1 MTRSKRPSPKNAG
14 GKLTRRAFI
23 AGSVALTGTA
33 AYLAASARHVDGTEA
48 VARPLA
54 TPGILRRGGSIHT
67 MMNWADLDPANPAR
81 YAWPPFAAQ
90 HFAVDPAMLRAFRQ
104 AGLDHIRM
112 TVDPGPFLQATP
124 EQLEQVNEILLRR
137 CRELIAADFNV
148 IIDFHPTQQIAR
160 FAPERIIADQTS
172 EQFHA
177 YTNMLAS
184 VARAVKASGESRII
198 LEMMNEPPYGYD
210 AGSAA
215 RWQKMQ
221 SIFLAAVRRENATL
235 PVILT
240 GACSGGILG
249 LQYIDSAAFDD
260 PNVYWSFH
268 YYDPHTFTHQ
278 GVVTSQSNMLYYRYL
293 AGIAWPAAETHI
305 QPTRDLIAARI
316 DTDRTPPDPDRA
328 KLKEQAFAAVDTY
341 VKADYSEKSIQ
352 NDFSTVAAWAAKNN
366 VPADRIYLGEFGV
379 MRDTSASSG
388 ARAHFREAWMRA
400 VRTAAERRGFAWSL
414 WDINDTSMGL
424 VEEKNKVALHEG
436 TVHALGLTLPGID
449 KFQAKRPNG

>member
-1 MTRSKRPSPKNAG
+1 MSSKRPFPKRRDSKRPAAT
-14 GKLTRRAFI
+14 LTRRALVL
-23 AGSVALTGTA
+23 GSVALAGGG
-33 AYLAASARHVDGTEA
+33 AYLAGSRYMDGTEA
-48 VARPLA
+48 VARPLFG
-54 TPGILRRGGSIHT
+54 PGILRRGGSIHT

-104 AGLDHIRM
+104 SGLDHIRM
-112 TVDPGPFLQATP
+112 TVDPGPFLQATL
-124 EQLEQVNEILLRR
+124 EQLEQVNDVLLRR

-160 FAPERIIADQTS
+160 FAPERIVADQTS

-184 VARAVKASGESRII
+184 VARAVKASGETRII

-221 SIFLAAVRRENATL
+221 SIFLAAVRKENATL

-240 GACSGGILG
+240 GACGGGILG
-249 LQYIDSAAFDD
+249 LQYIDGSAFDD
-260 PNVYWSFH
+260 PNIYWSFH

-293 AGIAWPAAETHI
+293 AGIAWPAAETHL

-316 DTDRTPPDPDRA
+316 DTDRAPPDPDRS
-328 KLKEQAFAAVDTY
+328 KLKQQAFAAVDAY

-352 NDFSTVAAWAAKNN
+352 QDFSKVVAWAEKNN
-366 VPADRIYLGEFGV
+366 VPPDRIYVGEFGV
-379 MRDTSASSG
+379 MRDSSALSG
-388 ARAHFREAWMRA
+388 ARANYREAWMRA

-424 VEEKNKVALHEG
+424 VEEKNRPALHEG

-449 KFQAKRPNG
+449 KLQPKG

>member
-1 MTRSKRPSPKNAG
+1 MSSKDTSAERRDGS
-14 GKLTRRAFI
+14 LTRRSLI
-23 AGSVALTGTA
+23 VGTVALIGAA
-33 AYLAASARHVDGTEA
+33 AYLAGARSGNGTA
-48 VARPLA
+48 AAARPLS

-81 YAWPPFAAQ
+81 YAWPPFAAP
-90 HFAVDPAMLRAFRQ
+90 HFAVDPAMLRAFRES
-104 AGLDHIRM
+104 GLDHIRM
-112 TVDPGPFLQATP
+112 TVDPGPFMQATP
-124 EQLEQVNEILLRR
+124 DQLVQANDILLRR

-160 FAPERIIADQTS
+160 FAPERIVADQTS
-172 EQFHA
+172 EQFRI

-184 VARAVKASGESRII
+184 VARAVKASGETRII

-221 SIFLAAVRRENATL
+221 SIFLAAVRKEHATL

-249 LQYIDSAAFDD
+249 LQYIDGSAFND
-260 PNVYWSFH
+260 PNIYWSFH

-293 AGIAWPAAETHI
+293 AGIAWPAAETHV
-305 QPTRDLIAARI
+305 QATRDLIAARI
-316 DTDRTPPDPDRA
+316 DTDRTPPIPDRA
-328 KLKEQAFAAVDTY
+328 KLKEQAFAAVDAY
-341 VKADYSEKSIQ
+341 MKADYSEKSIQ
-352 NDFSTVAAWAAKNN
+352 QDFSTVTAWAAKNN
-366 VPADRIYLGEFGV
+366 VPPDRIYLGEFGV
-379 MRDTSASSG
+379 MRDSVAVSG
-388 ARAHFREAWMRA
+388 ARPHFREAWMRA

-424 VEEKNKVALHEG
+424 VEEKNKAALHEG

-449 KFQAKRPNG
+449 KFQANRPGG